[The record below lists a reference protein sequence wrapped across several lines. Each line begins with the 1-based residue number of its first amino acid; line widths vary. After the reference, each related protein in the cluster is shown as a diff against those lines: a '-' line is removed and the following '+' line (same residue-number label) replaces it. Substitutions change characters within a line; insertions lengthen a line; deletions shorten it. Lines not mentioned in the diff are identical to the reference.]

1 MADNLVN
8 CKEVE
13 VQLRNCIETYFVYT
27 GVEAHLWLCDPQWFT
42 LTKTK
47 TYTEP
52 YGVMSSS

>member
-27 GVEAHLWLCDPQWFT
+27 GVETHL
-42 LTKTK
+42 
-47 TYTEP
+47 
-52 YGVMSSS
+52 